1 MNTLSKAI
9 VVGFL
14 VVVIGN
20 IVGFIVGRFLS
31 VDLPVVCKDWNKNHV
46 MDISLFFTG
55 VALILVRKYTWIKNL

>member
-46 MDISLFFTG
+46 MDISLFLTG
-55 VALILVRKYTWIKNL
+55 VALIFVCKYAGIKNL